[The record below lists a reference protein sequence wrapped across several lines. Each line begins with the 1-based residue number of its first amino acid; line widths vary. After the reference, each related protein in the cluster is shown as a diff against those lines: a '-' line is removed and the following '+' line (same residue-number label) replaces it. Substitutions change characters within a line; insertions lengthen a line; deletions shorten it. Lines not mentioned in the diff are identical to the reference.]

1 MMVASFNSVL
11 PPPPAVQ
18 RNAGEASGWFWS
30 SRSEC
35 ERLFVSV
42 MNCQPVSQ
50 LGWVSVANNKTKEWY
65 VFKLEMNGMMKHLF
79 ESDMHRHPSI
89 PLVNL
94 LLLHPWDTGGTLL
107 ALISAVIVQRP
118 HLHVFGLCGKGRK
131 EAGEPR
137 KNPYR
142 FKEQKKR
149 MEKRVLT

>member
-1 MMVASFNSVL
+1 
-11 PPPPAVQ
+11 
-18 RNAGEASGWFWS
+18 
-30 SRSEC
+30 
-35 ERLFVSV
+35 
-42 MNCQPVSQ
+42 
-50 LGWVSVANNKTKEWY
+50 
-65 VFKLEMNGMMKHLF
+65 MNGMMRHLF

-94 LLLHPWDTGGTLL
+94 LLLHPWDAGGTLL

-118 HLHVFGLCGKGRK
+118 HLHVFGLCGQGRKEGRK